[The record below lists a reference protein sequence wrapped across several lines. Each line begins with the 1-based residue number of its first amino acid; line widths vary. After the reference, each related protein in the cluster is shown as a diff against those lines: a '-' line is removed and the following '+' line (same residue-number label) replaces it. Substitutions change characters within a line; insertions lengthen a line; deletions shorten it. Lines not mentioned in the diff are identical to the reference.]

1 MVGILH
7 HCPKTVMKMHKYSG
21 DLKSDH
27 LKSGNILKSR
37 LFEGQIS
44 NGPVFK
50 WSGFSDCFSS
60 YHLKTGPF
68 KIWPFLSGFQ
78 MVGLQDF
85 RFHSKSGPFSPQPL
99 FDHSKYRL
107 VQISD
112 PHCMLLTG
120 SVISIQRV
128 GFVTRLK
135 DKNI

>member
-50 WSGFSDCFSS
+50 WSGFSYGFSYS
-60 YHLKTGPF
+60 PNYLKTRPNLNQTF
-68 KIWPFLSGFQ
+68 QNPDVLIWI
-78 MVGLQDF
+78 
-85 RFHSKSGPFSPQPL
+85 SKSPCPGES
-99 FDHSKYRL
+99 
-107 VQISD
+107 
-112 PHCMLLTG
+112 LLNLCYQG
-120 SVISIQRV
+120 SQ
-128 GFVTRLK
+128 
-135 DKNI
+135 DAQ